1 MSLES
6 LLGSVEWV
14 VIVAELSFG
23 LLDIQAPELK
33 VLFSLLSPRLL
44 SIFYKAKYLFS
55 YESVRRVAR
64 VEVLA
69 ARKSASLFFE
79 SVSKDYMVP
88 LN

>member
-6 LLGSVEWV
+6 RLGSVEWM
-14 VIVAELSFG
+14 VIEAELSFG

-44 SIFYKAKYLFS
+44 SIFYKAKYLFP

-69 ARKSASLFFE
+69 ARKPASLFFE

>member
-6 LLGSVEWV
+6 RLGSVEWV
-14 VIVAELSFG
+14 VIEAELSFG

-44 SIFYKAKYLFS
+44 SIFYKAKYLFL

-64 VEVLA
+64 VVLA
-69 ARKSASLFFE
+69 ARKPASLLFE